1 MISPEAVGW
10 IGMAAFLVLLFL
22 GIPVAATMFLVGFI
36 GYAAISGLYPGL
48 AALGIMPYHNIA
60 TYSLTV
66 IPLFIL
72 MGHFASHAGFAR
84 DIFTTARKWVSTFPG
99 GIVQATIAGSAA
111 FGAACGSGMASC
123 AIVSK
128 LTIPEMLRSG
138 VNREISFGAVASA
151 GTIASMIP
159 PSILMIIYGIITST
173 PIGKLLVAGFIPGLI
188 AAFNYMI
195 MVYIRVKRNPGLA
208 PTLESVSWKERLSGL
223 RGIWGIAVMILI
235 VLGGIYSGIF
245 TPIEAGG
252 FGAFGAFF
260 IALLLKRMRW
270 ANLKECLLETVKTSG
285 SILIVVAGAFFFT
298 YFIGISRIPAV
309 TSEYLTSLHVPGM
322 IIIIG
327 IMAMYIVLGSF
338 MDVVPALFLTLPII
352 FPTVTALEYD
362 PIWFGVLIVH
372 IVEIGMITPPF
383 GINLFI
389 LRGII
394 PEAKAAEVIRGVVP
408 FIIADLFTLIIYMAF
423 PQVALFLPNMMK

>member
-1 MISPEAVGW
+1 
-10 IGMAAFLVLLFL
+10 
-22 GIPVAATMFLVGFI
+22 
-36 GYAAISGLYPGL
+36 
-48 AALGIMPYHNIA
+48 
-60 TYSLTV
+60 
-66 IPLFIL
+66 
-72 MGHFASHAGFAR
+72 
-84 DIFTTARKWVSTFPG
+84 
-99 GIVQATIAGSAA
+99 
-111 FGAACGSGMASC
+111 
-123 AIVSK
+123 
-128 LTIPEMLRSG
+128 
-138 VNREISFGAVASA
+138 
-151 GTIASMIP
+151 
-159 PSILMIIYGIITST
+159 
-173 PIGKLLVAGFIPGLI
+173 
-188 AAFNYMI
+188 MI
-195 MVYIRVKRNPGLA
+195 MVYIRVKKNPGLT
-208 PTLESVSWKERLSGL
+208 PTIEGVSWRERLSALG
-223 RGIWGIAVMILI
+223 GIWGIAVMIII

-252 FGAFGAFF
+252 AGAFGAFL
-260 IALLLKRMRW
+260 IALLLKRMNW
-270 ANLKECLLETVKTSG
+270 TNLKECLLETAKTSG

-298 YFIGISRIPAV
+298 YFMGISRIPSV

-352 FPTVTALEYD
+352 FPTVSALGYD

-408 FIIADLFTLIIYMAF
+408 FIITDLFTLIIYMAF

>member
-1 MISPEAVGW
+1 MAV
-10 IGMAAFLVLLFL
+10 FLVLLFL
-22 GIPVAATMFLVGFI
+22 GIPVATTMFLVGFL
-36 GYAAISGLYPGL
+36 GYTAISGFYPGL

-84 DIFTTARKWVSTFPG
+84 DIFSTARKWVGTFPG

-138 VNREISFGAVASA
+138 VDREMSFGAVASA

-159 PSILMIIYGIITST
+159 PSILMIVYGIVTST

-188 AAFNYMI
+188 AAFSYMI
-195 MVYIRVKRNPGLA
+195 MVYIRVKRNPGLV
-208 PTLESVSWKERLSGL
+208 PTLEGISWKERLYSL

-235 VLGGIYSGIF
+235 VLGGIYSGVF

-252 FGAFGAFF
+252 VGAFGAFF
-260 IALLLKRMRW
+260 IALLLNRMRW
-270 ANLKECLLETVKTSG
+270 TNLKECLLETVKTSG

-309 TSEYLTSLHVPGM
+309 ISEYLISIHLPGI

-327 IMAMYIVLGSF
+327 IMAMYVILGSF

-352 FPTVTALEYD
+352 FPTVTALGYN

-372 IVEIGMITPPF
+372 VVEIGMITPPF

-394 PEAKAAEVIRGVVP
+394 PEAKVAEVIRGVIP
-408 FIIADLFTLIIYMAF
+408 FIIADLFTLIILMVF